1 VTGTRFKIYL
11 PGFAEPQ
18 TILVKGRPGTIAAG
32 PRGRGIRVVDAR
44 HIDGTRAGNKPPYK
58 DEFTGLSRTRPPW
71 RGDAHAPAQP
81 IRGHFDKAR
90 VGSRAF
96 TAAAAYATV
105 RSVLDLWERIF
116 GHPLPWFFRES
127 YRHLE
132 VIPRVDSKN
141 SWSGEG
147 FIECGFAR
155 PRRERRPMGEN
166 FDVVAHE
173 TGHLIL
179 KTVIGN
185 PVDDQKTL
193 VYRAHEEG
201 AADLVALVAAMYF
214 DGVLERVLDATRGK
228 LWTPNALSRIGE
240 SRTPRIPGARRLF
253 NQRQLKSRDLEK
265 AWREYDKHTY
275 ALPWTGALYDIF
287 NVFYH
292 DRLAQ
297 IGVVVAPGAARTT
310 RDRLAKTQDQFPAS
324 FARDRALFVRAACQA
339 RDDFARLLATYWQAT
354 SPQGFSY
361 ERAALNVL
369 GADRVLRDG
378 RHGAV
383 IRELFVWRRIYI

>member
-11 PGFAEPQ
+11 PGFARAQ
-18 TILVKGRPGTIAAG
+18 TVVVKGRIAAG
-32 PRGRGIRVVDAR
+32 PRGRGIHVVDAR
-44 HIDGTRAGNKPPYK
+44 RLGNGGRSSNKLPYK
-58 DEFTGLSRTRPPW
+58 DEFTGLSKTRPPW
-71 RGDAHAPAQP
+71 GGDSYEPAEP
-81 IRGHFDKAR
+81 VRGHFDKIRA
-90 VGSRAF
+90 GTRAF

-105 RSVLDLWERIF
+105 RSVLDRWERIF
-116 GHPLPWFFRES
+116 GYPLPWFFRES

-132 VIPRVDSKN
+132 LIPRAYSKN

-155 PRRERRPMGEN
+155 PRREHHPMAEN

-214 DGVLERVLDATRGK
+214 DGVLERVLDATQGR
-228 LWTPNALSRIGE
+228 LWTLNALSRIGE
-240 SRTPRIPGARRLF
+240 SRAPRILGARRLF
-253 NQRQLKSRDLEK
+253 NHRRLKTRDLTR
-265 AWREYDKHTY
+265 AWREYDKYIY
-275 ALPWTGALYDIF
+275 ALPWTGALYDLF
-287 NVFYH
+287 NALYH
-292 DRLAQ
+292 ERLVQ
-297 IGVVVAPGAARTT
+297 TGVVVAPGAGRTARERLART
-310 RDRLAKTQDQFPAS
+310 QDHFPAH
-324 FARDRALFVRAACQA
+324 FARDRERFVRAARQA

-354 SPQGFSY
+354 SPHGFSY

-378 RHGAV
+378 RHGV
-383 IRELFVWRRIYI
+383 IIRELFEWRRIHI